1 MAFTGVQKVE
11 EEGAA
16 HRAPLGLPHLPPAA
30 PQFPLFDRLLTCMV
44 SAGQGIQALCLLLSL
59 SRAVLDEHIIRLGIA
74 TPHDR
79 PMRGG
84 GAKAWSLKDT
94 LRLIVWRLAGVHPEV
109 IGQRLDTPR
118 SANAVRAKARRIGI
132 PCPERKALHKSHP
145 DTLRDPWTSDLMAT
159 IMLAGSEPGQT
170 ADEALKRLRES
181 VVVNPTKVVSLPVNE
196 GRPARKRNKTTGQRE
211 LPFFRIVP
219 DQALQKV
226 EQPEILKVPS
236 AENQVNFKEDLT
248 WFAGLKG
255 RTKAQTNRVAV
266 WIAFMLMAGGLHYKE
281 AAKKLGVTPAAF
293 RTFKTNVAIPSDSD
307 RRKMGSVF
315 DLAAAEATLE
325 RSGYELK
332 RCLNS
337 TNWFWAKKSETGVRL
352 SPPLRHGEKIIG
364 EHGNKFTIIT
374 RAMLDTE
381 TREACAVRKNSC
393 QTVCMMQ
400 TCRHSHEKFL

>member
-1 MAFTGVQKVE
+1 MAFTGVRKVE
-11 EEGAA
+11 ENGPAQ
-16 HRAPLGLPHLPPAA
+16 RAPLGLPHLPPAV
-30 PQFPLFDRLLTCMV
+30 PQYPLFDRLLACMV
-44 SAGQGIQALCLLLSL
+44 NAGQGIQALCLLLSL

-118 SANAVRAKARRIGI
+118 SANAVRAKARRMGI
-132 PCPERKALHKSHP
+132 PCPERKALHKPHP
-145 DTLRDPWTSDLMAT
+145 DTLRDPWTWDFMAT
-159 IMLAGSEPGQT
+159 IMLAGRELGQT

-181 VVVNPTKVVSLPVNE
+181 VVVNPTKVVSLPVKE
-196 GRPARKRNKTTGQRE
+196 GQPARKRNKAAGQRE
-211 LPFFRIVP
+211 LPFFGIVP
-219 DQALQKV
+219 GRADPKV
-226 EQPEILKVPS
+226 EQAEILKIPA
-236 AENQVNFKEDLT
+236 AENQVDFKEDLT
-248 WFAGLKG
+248 WFASLRG

-337 TNWFWAKKSETGVRL
+337 ANWFWAKKSEKGVRL
-352 SPPLRHGEKIIG
+352 SPPLRRGEKIIG

-374 RAMLDTE
+374 RAMLDAE
-381 TREACAVRKNSC
+381 TREGHVPFAKTHARL
-393 QTVCMMQ
+393 
-400 TCRHSHEKFL
+400 FA

>member
-11 EEGAA
+11 EKGAA
-16 HRAPLGLPHLPPAA
+16 LPAALGLPHLPPAA

-74 TPHDR
+74 NPHDR

-84 GAKAWSLKDT
+84 GAKAWSLKDAI
-94 LRLIVWRLAGVHPEV
+94 RLIVWRLAGVHPEV

-118 SANAVRAKARRIGI
+118 SASAVRAKARRLGI
-132 PCPERKALHKSHP
+132 PCPDRKALHKPQP
-145 DTLRDPWTSDLMAT
+145 DSLRDPGASGLMAT
-159 IMLAGSEPGQT
+159 LMLAGIEPGQS
-170 ADEALKRLRES
+170 ADEALKRLRDS
-181 VVVNPTKVVSLPVNE
+181 VVVSAAEVVSLPTKE
-196 GRPARKRNKTTGQRE
+196 GRPRRKRNKAAGQRE
-211 LPFFRIVP
+211 LPFFGIVP
-219 DQALQKV
+219 DQGEQKV
-226 EQPEILKVPS
+226 QKPEPVQIPT
-236 AENQVNFKEDLT
+236 AENQVNFGEDLT

-255 RTKAQTNRVAV
+255 RTKAQSNRVAV

-281 AAKKLGVTPAAF
+281 AAKKLGVTPDAF

-307 RRKMGSVF
+307 RRKMGNVF
-315 DLAAAEATLE
+315 DLDAAEATLN

-337 TNWFWAKKSETGVRL
+337 ANWFWAKKSEKGVRL
-352 SPPLRHGEKIIG
+352 SPPLRRGEKIIG

-374 RAMLDTE
+374 RAMLDAE
-381 TREACAVRKNSC
+381 TRA
-393 QTVCMMQ
+393 
-400 TCRHSHEKFL
+400 RHAPFAKTHARLFA

>member
-1 MAFTGVQKVE
+1 VAFTGVQKVE
-11 EEGAA
+11 EDGAA
-16 HRAPLGLPHLPPAA
+16 LPASLCLPHLPPAA

-94 LRLIVWRLAGVHPEV
+94 LRLIVWRLAGVHPEI
-109 IGQRLDTPR
+109 IGQTLDTPR
-118 SANAVRAKARRIGI
+118 SANAVRAKARRMGI
-132 PCPERKALHKSHP
+132 PCPERKALHKPHP
-145 DTLRDPWTSDLMAT
+145 DTLRDPWTWDFMAT
-159 IMLAGSEPGQT
+159 LMLAGSEPGQT
-170 ADEALKRLRES
+170 AEEALKCLRQNIVMS
-181 VVVNPTKVVSLPVNE
+181 TAAVVSLPIKE
-196 GRPARKRNKTTGQRE
+196 GQAARKRNKAAGQRE
-211 LPFFRIVP
+211 FPFFAIVSG
-219 DQALQKV
+219 QGQQKG
-226 EQPEILKVPS
+226 EKPAHFKIPITED
-236 AENQVNFKEDLT
+236 QVNFGEDLT

-281 AAKKLGVTPAAF
+281 AAKKLGVTEAAF

-315 DLAAAEATLE
+315 DLDAAEATLS

-332 RCLNS
+332 RCLQS
-337 TNWFWAKKSETGVRL
+337 ANWFWAKTSEKGVRL
-352 SPPLRHGEKIIG
+352 SPQFRRGEKIIG
-364 EHGNKFTIIT
+364 ARGNKFNIIT
-374 RAMLDTE
+374 RAILDAE
-381 TREACAVRKNSC
+381 NRARHVPFAKGNVR
-393 QTVCMMQ
+393 
-400 TCRHSHEKFL
+400 LPA